1 MVMLLRYRQFLKTKS
16 LTGPATISANY
27 RTAPTFIIFLLL
39 SCVGGGSSG
48 SHAHTS
54 KNAFSMSGNSGGS
67 SGRMSRATLNN
78 INSQKYNNI
87 NIRTAALTLAASNE
101 VAIYPNDSNRNMG
114 NLYTSAAL
122 TASSSLSLT
131 SAGTSGAAVA
141 ASLTSAS
148 VPSLSLT
155 GSSALNGASSSSSSA
170 SASASATS
178 NSASSSTRNSRQ
190 NSNYNNN
197 NNNQIDQLPPQLS
210 SRIIH
215 TRNGA
220 ISGVIVQLDGRHLD
234 PVEAYRGIP
243 YASPPVGNLRFM
255 PPVSAAMWSGVKKA
269 DRFSPV
275 CPQRLPDI
283 ANETAALERMPKG
296 RLEYLKRLL
305 PYLQNQSEDCLYL
318 NIYVP
323 IQDIAHIV
331 VQMLG
336 EHEKGH

>member
-1 MVMLLRYRQFLKTKS
+1 MVMLLSNRQLPPSAATRTRRKVPPTGRRSGWAWSSLLALVLLDIYVSRCSAAGISYSSNSGNLSTSQKS
-16 LTGPATISANY
+16 PASVNN
-27 RTAPTFIIFLLL
+27 
-39 SCVGGGSSG
+39 GGLVLIGSS
-48 SHAHTS
+48 SATS
-54 KNAFSMSGNSGGS
+54 S
-67 SGRMSRATLNN
+67 
-78 INSQKYNNI
+78 
-87 NIRTAALTLAASNE
+87 
-101 VAIYPNDSNRNMG
+101 
-114 NLYTSAAL
+114 
-122 TASSSLSLT
+122 
-131 SAGTSGAAVA
+131 
-141 ASLTSAS
+141 S

-155 GSSALNGASSSSSSA
+155 SSSSAGLSSPGSSSSSSSSA
-170 SASASATS
+170 TSSSGSNGSRSGRPTSNTS
-178 NSASSSTRNSRQ
+178 NSNS
-190 NSNYNNN
+190 NSNYSPNH
-197 NNNQIDQLPPQLS
+197 DQLPAQLS
-210 SRIIH
+210 SRIIN

-283 ANETAALERMPKG
+283 HNETAALERMPKG

-323 IQDIAHIV
+323 IQAKT
-331 VQMLG
+331 
-336 EHEKGH
+336 EKNDTTMSGD